1 MDMAFSGELAY
12 ETSVENEG
20 NFCFTMMH
28 EPNHFRK
35 LRNRTSAELQNK
47 MRVPA
52 AILFREM
59 HKNRG
64 KTGEEDPF
72 QSVGFSVET
81 SFCTNNPQGGFYSL
95 RGQPDEIL
103 I

>member
-47 MRVPA
+47 MTVPA

-59 HKNRG
+59 HVFSYT
-64 KTGEEDPF
+64 KTRYIFNISIG
-72 QSVGFSVET
+72 
-81 SFCTNNPQGGFYSL
+81 
-95 RGQPDEIL
+95 
-103 I
+103 